1 MKRSGNNS
9 RKALAVELCS
19 AGQPKGLSL
28 RERNRGDGCPYMR
41 SPGVIGSAVAG
52 VGSGGGVDIRNAG
65 FLLVHSHHH
74 VFLDDFPVGLA
85 RHRIQGNLA
94 QVAGGDEI
102 IE

>member
-1 MKRSGNNS
+1 M
-9 RKALAVELCS
+9 
-19 AGQPKGLSL
+19 
-28 RERNRGDGCPYMR
+28 
-41 SPGVIGSAVAG
+41 
-52 VGSGGGVDIRNAG
+52 DIRNAG

>member
-1 MKRSGNNS
+1 MQ
-9 RKALAVELCS
+9 L
-19 AGQPKGLSL
+19 
-28 RERNRGDGCPYMR
+28 
-41 SPGVIGSAVAG
+41 PGTIGGAVAG
-52 VGSGGGVDIRNAG
+52 GLAGGGVNVGDAG